1 MNRIITQ
8 FYHYLN
14 FNNVTYNQFNCIL
27 LNILPQIGLHIRT
40 FVINGNLL
48 NFILN
53 KFYSMNFDSNLSLI
67 CPNLHILIL
76 EYFTGE
82 QLLDFIDKIKDFSH
96 LVKLDIK
103 ELKERR
109 FDELI
114 RKIFNANNHQFRSV
128 TFDKSSIFLSLP
140 DNDIHQISYPN
151 IEELI
156 INLIDCDMLG
166 DLLKLIPNIRRLHVN
181 LGKSPHVSLT
191 SLHKVSTLN
200 QLTDFQLYSIYMV
213 WKFEDITNII
223 SKMPYLERLVL
234 YLFTDDE
241 RFLNRQNCIVMIP
254 SSLVQMY
261 FFIYYYIEEI
271 FIETNTLLSTWPSNY
286 ITSSC
291 ILNESCQYI
300 TIHTIPFNLSTI
312 NIPTTVGQHMLP
324 CWKYMEKV
332 KNLNIY
338 GEFSSIDIL
347 MIVQYFHQLQ
357 ILNIHSIT
365 HRETSM

>member
-1 MNRIITQ
+1 
-8 FYHYLN
+8 
-14 FNNVTYNQFNCIL
+14 
-27 LNILPQIGLHIRT
+27 
-40 FVINGNLL
+40 
-48 NFILN
+48 
-53 KFYSMNFDSNLSLI
+53 DSNLSLI

-82 QLLDFIDKIKDFSH
+82 QLFDFIDKIKDFSH

-114 RKIFNANNHQFRSV
+114 RKIFNANNHQFRSI

-166 DLLKLIPNIRRLHVN
+166 DLLKLIPNIRRLHLN
-181 LGKSPHVSLT
+181 LGRSSHVSLT
-191 SLHKVSTLN
+191 SLHKVSILN
-200 QLTDFQLYSIYMV
+200 HLTDFQLYSIYMV

-223 SKMPYLERLVL
+223 SKMSYLERLVL

-241 RFLNRQNCIVMIP
+241 RFLNRQNCIVIFP

-271 FIETNTLLSTWPSNY
+271 FIETNTSLSTWPSNY

-312 NIPTTVGQHMLP
+312 NIPPTIDQHMLP
-324 CWKYMEKV
+324 RWKYMEKV
-332 KNLNIY
+332 KSLNIY
-338 GEFSSIDIL
+338 GKFSSIDIL
-347 MIVQYFHQLQ
+347 MIVEHFHQLQ